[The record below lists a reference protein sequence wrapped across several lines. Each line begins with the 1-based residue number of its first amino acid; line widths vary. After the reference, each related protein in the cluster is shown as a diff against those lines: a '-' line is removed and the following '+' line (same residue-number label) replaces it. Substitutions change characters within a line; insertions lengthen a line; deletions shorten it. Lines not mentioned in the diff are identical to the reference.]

1 MKKLKKDVVFSVD
14 RFGKA
19 FNGLINCP
27 FYEVVRENDEYVVYY
42 YGQCAVFRGVT
53 LDAAKNFVHH
63 KLVWSH
69 ILEEDEDF
77 K

>member
-19 FNGLINCP
+19 FNGPIDNP
-27 FYEVVRENDEYVVYY
+27 FYEVARENNQYVAYY
-42 YGQCAVFRGVT
+42 YGQCAVFRGDT
-53 LDAAKNFVHH
+53 LDAAKDFVHY
-63 KLVWSH
+63 KLVWSR